1 MIRAFARLLAVGAL
15 LGTLACE
22 GRGLD
27 ESLSFEGPISD
38 LHVRLDA
45 GDIEL
50 IATDEPGVRV
60 EVDVGYHGGTAPEL
74 QAFVDGSLLRVWL
87 SCGDGCW
94 DLGGRVKVFA
104 PRGISG
110 KLDTGGGDIEVE
122 GAGGELVLECSTGA
136 VRGTAITSA
145 RLRAVADRCPVM
157 LAYAAAPTLLDV
169 DVGQGD
175 IVVEVPTGAYLV
187 DAFSSNGSVVLDAID
202 SDPESRNELILSTYD
217 GDVRVS
223 GF

>member
-1 MIRAFARLLAVGAL
+1 MLHAFSKLLAVGAL

-27 ESLSFEGPISD
+27 ESFSFEGPITD

-60 EVDVGYHGGTAPEL
+60 EVDVGFHGGTAPEL
-74 QAFVDGSLLRVWL
+74 QAFVDGSLLRIWL

-94 DLGGRVKVFA
+94 DLGGHVKVFA
-104 PRGISG
+104 PRGTSG
-110 KLDTGGGDIEVE
+110 KLDTGDGDVEVE
-122 GAGGELVLECSTGA
+122 GAGGELVLECAAGA
-136 VRGTAITSA
+136 VRGTELTSA
-145 RLRAVADRCPVM
+145 RLLAVADSCPVT

-169 DVGQGD
+169 DVERGD
-175 IVVEVPTGAYLV
+175 VVVEVPTGAYLI
-187 DAFSSNGSVVLDAID
+187 DASASNGSVELDAVD
-202 SDPESRNELILSTYD
+202 PDPESRNELILSTYD